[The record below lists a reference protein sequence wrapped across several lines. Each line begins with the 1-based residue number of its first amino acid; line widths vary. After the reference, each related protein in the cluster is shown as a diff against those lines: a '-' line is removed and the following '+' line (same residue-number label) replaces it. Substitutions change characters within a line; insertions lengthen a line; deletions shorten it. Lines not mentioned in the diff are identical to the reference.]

1 MSEKRNENANNQ
13 KSGRR
18 RRWLLIPAA
27 LILAAVIALGFLG
40 NYLVNFALLR
50 SEEHDVAPE
59 AITEEDRPVFEAN
72 KAALEA
78 MTDAWLA
85 EASCEEISLASD
97 DGLTLRA
104 DLFVTDETSHD
115 WLIGVHGYTGSRED
129 YRTTAAVYAGKGYNI
144 LLPDMRAH
152 GESDGTYRGMG
163 WLDRRDILL
172 WIDEVISRDPEAAII
187 LHGTSM
193 GGATVM
199 MTAGETLP
207 ANVKGIVEDCGYTSV
222 WDIFE
227 DELAYLFHLPA
238 HPVLDAAD
246 IVCRL
251 KAGYGFR
258 EASALEQIRKA
269 AVPILFIHGDR
280 DNFVMTDMVYELY
293 EACPTA
299 KAILVVEG
307 AGHGEAN
314 KMDPEAYYSTVFDF
328 IEENCR

>member
-129 YRTTAAVYAGKGYNI
+129 YRTTA
-144 LLPDMRAH
+144 
-152 GESDGTYRGMG
+152 
-163 WLDRRDILL
+163 
-172 WIDEVISRDPEAAII
+172 
-187 LHGTSM
+187 
-193 GGATVM
+193 
-199 MTAGETLP
+199 
-207 ANVKGIVEDCGYTSV
+207 
-222 WDIFE
+222 
-227 DELAYLFHLPA
+227 
-238 HPVLDAAD
+238 
-246 IVCRL
+246 
-251 KAGYGFR
+251 
-258 EASALEQIRKA
+258 
-269 AVPILFIHGDR
+269 
-280 DNFVMTDMVYELY
+280 
-293 EACPTA
+293 
-299 KAILVVEG
+299 
-307 AGHGEAN
+307 
-314 KMDPEAYYSTVFDF
+314 
-328 IEENCR
+328 